1 MNPGLVSPLVVYLA
15 SELSKDLSGKTFFV
29 GGGRIAE
36 MKVVT
41 HTGVTKRED
50 GGLWSAEEIA
60 KQMNS
65 GEILLPE

>member
-1 MNPGLVSPLVVYLA
+1 MDPSLISPLVVFLA
-15 SELSKDLSGKTFFV
+15 SDLSSDQNGTTFYV

-41 HTGVTKRED
+41 AKGATKTED

-60 KQMNS
+60 SKMS
-65 GEILLPE
+65 EIRLPE